1 MSGVFQ
7 RMLLDEYKAAFIN
20 RLENKFSIPDELRES
35 IINYVKGNELV
46 HDVRRL
52 CAQDYFFLPPK
63 QSMVRKG
70 HPNLRRIVYSFNEKE
85 SYLLKYMTFVLMDF
99 DYLHIPLLCSFRK
112 ENRTRMFF
120 KKVRQIDPSRQ
131 LYIVKADMHD
141 YYNSIDQD
149 ILISDVEPFFRDDPL
164 FFDLVRWIM
173 TRNEFYRHGQLI
185 KESVSIAAG
194 LPIGAFWSNMYL
206 RDMDLE
212 LEPKAILYMRYSD
225 DIAFFTDSY
234 DKAQWALGRICEHTR
249 RKKLE
254 INEEK
259 TVIYK
264 PGEEAE
270 ILGFQILDGGF
281 DIGNY
286 SLKKLTDKLKR
297 YCNKKIRRVS
307 YKKCTCKQ
315 IMSDMVCFY
324 KKIFF
329 GKRYDDHELNWIV
342 YAFPIITRTDGLKK
356 IDKCAQDCIR
366 MAGTCK
372 KTNAKYRIKYEDI
385 VKVGYKNLLH
395 AYYHWYEIKNKII
408 EEQKVLIKKKWE
420 EKKLAQLK

>member
-264 PGEEAE
+264 PGEEA
-270 ILGFQILDGGF
+270 
-281 DIGNY
+281 
-286 SLKKLTDKLKR
+286 
-297 YCNKKIRRVS
+297 
-307 YKKCTCKQ
+307 
-315 IMSDMVCFY
+315 
-324 KKIFF
+324 
-329 GKRYDDHELNWIV
+329 
-342 YAFPIITRTDGLKK
+342 
-356 IDKCAQDCIR
+356 
-366 MAGTCK
+366 
-372 KTNAKYRIKYEDI
+372 
-385 VKVGYKNLLH
+385 
-395 AYYHWYEIKNKII
+395 
-408 EEQKVLIKKKWE
+408 
-420 EKKLAQLK
+420 